1 MKLTEAKLK
10 NLIKEMIGTTPL
22 PHLDKITDLLASSM
36 EEARTA
42 ASFIDS
48 LEEYKTPENV
58 NVDDELEFMKFVTIY
73 FKDPAQAKQLYD
85 ALLPKI
91 KPRKS
96 VHVNYGNLYSYVMIS
111 YPQM

>member
-1 MKLTEAKLK
+1 M
-10 NLIKEMIGTTPL
+10 MGTNPL

-36 EEARTA
+36 EEAKTA

-48 LEEYKTPENV
+48 LEEYKTSEDV
-58 NVDDELEFMKFVTIY
+58 SVDDDFSFVQFVTIY

-96 VHVNYGNLYSYVMIS
+96 VSVYYGNPRSYVMIT
-111 YPQM
+111 YPQI

>member
-1 MKLTEAKLK
+1 MKLTETKLK
-10 NLIKEMIGTTPL
+10 QLIKEAMGMTSL
-22 PHLDKITDLLASSM
+22 PHLDKLTDLLASSI

-58 NVDDELEFMKFVTIY
+58 NVDDELKFMKFVTIY
-73 FKDPAQAKQLYD
+73 FEDPAQAKQLYD

>member
-1 MKLTEAKLK
+1 MKLTETKLK
-10 NLIKEMIGTTPL
+10 QLIKEAMGVTPL
-22 PHLDKITDLLASSM
+22 PHLDKITDLLASSF

-48 LEEYKTPENV
+48 LEEYKTRENV
-58 NVDDELEFMKFVTIY
+58 NVDDKLEFMKFVTIY
-73 FKDPAQAKQLYD
+73 FEDPAQTKQLYD

-96 VHVNYGNLYSYVMIS
+96 VHVKYGNLYSYVMIS
-111 YPQM
+111 YPQK

>member
-22 PHLDKITDLLASSM
+22 PHLDKITDLLASTF

-48 LEEYKTPENV
+48 LEEYKTPQNV

-73 FKDPAQAKQLYD
+73 FEDPAQAKQLYD